1 MKIIS
6 WAITWWYPS
15 VENAK
20 LISEWWSLKIQL
32 WYSTRGFLW
41 TISHIKAIK
50 LHITRYICGE
60 PLLTPQGSLSLREDG
75 LPKGISP
82 LLDVLGT
89 NEGKSFVLTLLNIS
103 RCLPGTKDPDL
114 STITSPW
121 EGYIP
126 YQLQEFIP
134 EFVTMYNFP
143 KFESEFTLS
152 DLINSNKSGPIGVTT
167 PTSVLQTHQVSDKMK
182 NELVLLTGG
191 YPEPLN
197 IMGRIIPNIPPIL
210 KPIEKW
216 AGPVNKWFGTL
227 CKAFHA
233 RRPEFVTYLRKLSIV
248 NDPEGKARIIC
259 IFDYWSQMALKG
271 VHQYGFNLL
280 RLIPEDR
287 TFDQDPFKINKE
299 GPYYSIDLTAATDRF
314 PLKLQEMLFKEL
326 SSDAVA
332 RAWSSLLTDYEV
344 YVPWENR
351 TVKYCAG
358 QPMGAYSSWAIFALT
373 HHLVVQYSA
382 KAVGET
388 TPFKDYMLLGDDI
401 VIANKAVSEKYC
413 EILSVLGVGISTN
426 KTHASQHTYEFAKRW
441 VSHGYEISGIPLRG
455 LMSSW
460 KKYHL
465 LVPMIYSIIERTPAR
480 HFNNVPGLLYDLYVT
495 MGTPYKQAKSFS
507 NRAAEFSAVWKY
519 LKTGNTE
526 EIMFL
531 IKKNDT
537 SWFPFPN
544 NGTADAKEYLDWL
557 LERTLI
563 REIMQRNEDTKGF
576 LIGFQNRMKTFF
588 AEVSVNQG
596 DDFTNDIYPIMPYH
610 PVWQS
615 CQAESGKMNEKLSLI
630 IKMKAWREL
639 LEIVT
644 IPDPTLIFQDR
655 SNVKISQGV
664 AKFAKDLFKTAAM
677 QRKKDVWFSEQF
689 D

>member
-1 MKIIS
+1 
-6 WAITWWYPS
+6 
-15 VENAK
+15 V
-20 LISEWWSLKIQL
+20 
-32 WYSTRGFLW
+32 
-41 TISHIKAIK
+41 
-50 LHITRYICGE
+50 
-60 PLLTPQGSLSLREDG
+60 
-75 LPKGISP
+75 
-82 LLDVLGT
+82 
-89 NEGKSFVLTLLNIS
+89 
-103 RCLPGTKDPDL
+103 
-114 STITSPW
+114 
-121 EGYIP
+121 
-126 YQLQEFIP
+126 
-134 EFVTMYNFP
+134 
-143 KFESEFTLS
+143 
-152 DLINSNKSGPIGVTT
+152 
-167 PTSVLQTHQVSDKMK
+167 
-182 NELVLLTGG
+182 
-191 YPEPLN
+191 
-197 IMGRIIPNIPPIL
+197 
-210 KPIEKW
+210 
-216 AGPVNKWFGTL
+216 
-227 CKAFHA
+227 
-233 RRPEFVTYLRKLSIV
+233 
-248 NDPEGKARIIC
+248 
-259 IFDYWSQMALKG
+259 
-271 VHQYGFNLL
+271 
-280 RLIPEDR
+280 
-287 TFDQDPFKINKE
+287 
-299 GPYYSIDLTAATDRF
+299 
-314 PLKLQEMLFKEL
+314 
-326 SSDAVA
+326 
-332 RAWSSLLTDYEV
+332 
-344 YVPWENR
+344 
-351 TVKYCAG
+351 G
-358 QPMGAYSSWAIFALT
+358 Q
-373 HHLVVQYSA
+373 
-382 KAVGET
+382 T
-388 TPFKDYMLLGDDI
+388 TPFKDYILLGDDI

-465 LVPMIYSIIERTPAR
+465 LVPMIYSIVERTPAR
-480 HFNNVPGLLYDLYVT
+480 HFNNVPGLLYDLYVK

-519 LKTGNTE
+519 LKTGNTD

-563 REIMQRNEDTKGF
+563 REIMQRNEDTKGL
-576 LIGFQNRMKTFF
+576 LIGFQNRMKQFF

-630 IKMKAWREL
+630 IKMRAWREL

-677 QRKKDVWFSEQF
+677 QRKKDVWSSEQF

>member
-1 MKIIS
+1 
-6 WAITWWYPS
+6 
-15 VENAK
+15 
-20 LISEWWSLKIQL
+20 
-32 WYSTRGFLW
+32 
-41 TISHIKAIK
+41 

-60 PLLTPQGSLSLREDG
+60 PLLTPQGSLSLRKDG
-75 LPKGISP
+75 LPKGIDP

-126 YQLQEFIP
+126 YQMKEFIP
-134 EFVTMYNFP
+134 EFVKMYNLP
-143 KFESEFTLS
+143 KYEANFTLS

-167 PTSVLQTHQVSDKMK
+167 PTSVLQTHIVSDKMK
-182 NELVLLTGG
+182 DELVRLTTG

-197 IMGRIIPNIPPIL
+197 IMGRIIPQIPGIL

-216 AGPVNKWFGTL
+216 AEPSKRWFQIL

-271 VHQYGFNLL
+271 VHSFGFNCLK
-280 RLIPEDR
+280 LIPQDR
-287 TFDQDPFKINKE
+287 TFDQNPFAIKKE

-314 PLKLQEMLFKEL
+314 PLELQRLLFQEL
-326 SSDAVA
+326 STEDIS

-351 TVKYCAG
+351 TVKYSAG

-382 KAVGET
+382 KAIGKT
-388 TPFKDYMLLGDDI
+388 MPFEDYMLLGDDI
-401 VIANKAVSEKYC
+401 VIADKAVSEKYC

-441 VSHGYEISGIPLRG
+441 ISHGYEISGIPLRG
-455 LMSSW
+455 LISSG

-465 LVPMIYSIIERTPAR
+465 LVPMIYSIVERTPAR
-480 HFNNVPGLLYDLYVT
+480 QFNNVPGLLYDLYLS
-495 MGTPYKQAKSFS
+495 MGTPHKQAKSFS

-519 LKTGNTE
+519 LKTGNTD

-576 LIGFQNRMKTFF
+576 LIGFQNRMKSFF

-596 DDFTNDIYPIMPYH
+596 EDFTNDIYPIMPYH

-615 CQAESGKMNEKLSLI
+615 CQAESGRMSEKLTDVI
-630 IKMKAWREL
+630 NRKAWREL

-644 IPDPTLIFQDR
+644 IPDPTILLQDR
-655 SNVKISQGV
+655 SNVKVSQGV

>member
-20 LISEWWSLKIQL
+20 LISEWWSLKVQL

-60 PLLTPQGSLSLREDG
+60 PLLTPQGSLSLRSDG
-75 LPKGISP
+75 LPKGIDP
-82 LLDVLGT
+82 LINILDT
-89 NEGKSFVLTLLNIS
+89 NQGKSFVLTLLNIS

-134 EFVTMYNFP
+134 EFVSIYNFP
-143 KFESEFTLS
+143 KFVSEFTLS
-152 DLINSNKSGPIGVTT
+152 ELINSNKSGPIGVTT
-167 PTSVLQTHQVSDKMK
+167 PTSVLQTQFVSDKMK

-216 AGPVNKWFGTL
+216 ALPAEKWFGTL
-227 CKAFHA
+227 CTAFHA
-233 RRPEFVTYLRKLSIV
+233 RRPELAVYLRKLSIV

-271 VHQYGFNLL
+271 VHHYGFNLL
-280 RLIPEDR
+280 KLIPQDR
-287 TFDQDPFKINKE
+287 TFDQNPFAIKKE

-326 SSDAVA
+326 SSEEVA

-344 YVPWENR
+344 YVPWTGQ

-382 KAVGET
+382 KAIGKT
-388 TPFKDYMLLGDDI
+388 MPFNDYMLLGDDI
-401 VIANKAVSEKYC
+401 VIADKAVSEKYC

-441 VSHGYEISGIPLRG
+441 ISHGYEISGIPLRG

-465 LVPMIYSIIERTPAR
+465 LVPMIYSIVERMPAR
-480 HFNNVPGLLYDLYVT
+480 QFNNVPGLLYDLYVT
-495 MGTPYKQAKSFS
+495 MGTPFKQSKSFS

-519 LKTGNTE
+519 LKTGSTD

-544 NGTADAKEYLDWL
+544 NGTSDAKEYLDWL

-576 LIGFQNRMKTFF
+576 LIGFQNRMKSFF

-615 CQAESGKMNEKLSLI
+615 CQAESGKMSEVLSLI
-630 IKMKAWREL
+630 IKRKAWREL

-644 IPDPTLIFQDR
+644 IPDPTILFQDR
-655 SNVKISQGV
+655 ANVKISQGV